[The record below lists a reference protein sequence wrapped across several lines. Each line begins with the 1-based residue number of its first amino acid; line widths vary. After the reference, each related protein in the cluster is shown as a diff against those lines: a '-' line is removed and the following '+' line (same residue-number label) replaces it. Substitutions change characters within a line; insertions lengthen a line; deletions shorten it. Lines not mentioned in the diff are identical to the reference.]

1 MQEKRSYIK
10 SNLEKEH
17 ETGIDNTVKKS
28 IPIVGVLHIDNTHY
42 IKPDSTVL
50 PKAFVVIFSGGE
62 EREKDYFHLITK
74 NPDIYSDIRI
84 DFFPNPNF
92 KKGGKPEIVE
102 FAVNKKKDYQESV
115 NEDNPDSY
123 FLLTDVDHFEMFLQE
138 MKEMCDK
145 SSIELIISNSCFEVW
160 LYYAEKDD
168 KCVNFIVPDNRLKIS
183 SKFKT
188 WANTAVRGGLDPK
201 KAILKIEQNIENARK
216 NYSEINGIPTLFST
230 QMFRLAEKMLPH
242 IIDGNEIIIQNIN
255 AKHKQK

>member
-1 MQEKRSYIK
+1 MQEKRLYIK

-17 ETGIDNTVKKS
+17 ETGIDNTAKKS
-28 IPIVGVLHIDNTHY
+28 IPIVGVLHLDNTHY

-74 NPDIYSDIRI
+74 NPDIYSNIRI

-102 FAVNKKKDYQESV
+102 FAINKKKDYQESV

-123 FLLTDVDHFEMFLQE
+123 YLLTDIDHFEEFLQWMAE
-138 MKEMCDK
+138 ECNKND
-145 SSIELIISNSCFEVW
+145 IELIISNSCFEVW

-168 KCVNFIVPDNRLKIS
+168 KCVDFIVPKNILEIS
-183 SKFKT
+183 SEFKT
-188 WANTAVRGGLDPK
+188 WANTVVKGGLKPT

-216 NYSEINGIPTLFST
+216 NYSEENGIPTLFST
-230 QMFRLAEKMLPH
+230 QMYRLAEKMLPY
-242 IIDGNEIIIQNIN
+242 IKEGNEIIIQNN
-255 AKHKQK
+255 ANHKAK